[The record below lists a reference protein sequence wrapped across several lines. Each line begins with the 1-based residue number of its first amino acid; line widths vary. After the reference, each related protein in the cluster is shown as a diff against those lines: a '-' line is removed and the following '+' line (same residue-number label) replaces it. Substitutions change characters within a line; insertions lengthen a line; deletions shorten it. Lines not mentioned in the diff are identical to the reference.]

1 MKKSLLIFFTFL
13 VLLVTSCIVFLTVNG
28 YETDK
33 FNNIIIKEIYKKE
46 PILNIDLNKIKIKL
60 NLKKF
65 DLFLSTEEPELTYA
79 NINLNVS
86 NIDIYLDFISLVR
99 SKPHVNRIIVS
110 TNEIKIEDF
119 KKLVARVKPSNI
131 KSLILNNTNNGEL
144 KGKLDLSFNKKFI
157 LDNYK
162 INGRVKNVNFNI
174 DDDNK
179 INNTSFNFIADNR
192 LIIIN
197 AISANYKGI
206 IIPNGSINVE
216 KKDGYILDG
225 SIGTNIK
232 LNELQIKKIFGKFI
246 NLKKQK
252 DKINIIAQLLNEF
265 KIEFSQS
272 LKLKNYTYNLSGN
285 ILDTVI
291 KLNQPFKDKI
301 LMSKVENINFKKTN
315 INLKYNKK
323 NENSILLEGQ
333 FNINNNN
340 QFNKFKIINSFNK
353 KHSKLNVDFDFID
366 ILKLDFINYKKNKS
380 KKANIKSEISI
391 LENEVNI
398 KFIDYKEGK
407 NAIKVSDLK
416 IDKKNKIK
424 SFKSIEV
431 KTFANKIE
439 NNNFKISFGKNIVI
453 KGKTYDSTNLIENI
467 NNNDK
472 NYFFGKIDKL
482 IEINFKNILTKL
494 SIPIS
499 NFNLLGEIKKGKLV
513 NISSKSEFPDANYLD
528 ITLKKDKNSNK
539 KILEVYS
546 DLPRVVLA
554 DYNFFNSVEGGKLLF
569 ISKFDDQISFSNL
582 KIENFKVIDAPAFAK
597 LLSLA
602 DFGGMIDVL
611 NGEGL
616 SFDIM
621 EIKISKDKDVLKIDE
636 LYAIG
641 PSISILIEGYV
652 ENKSG
657 LVSLKGTMV
666 PAKNLNKL
674 ISKIPVLGKILI
686 PKEIG
691 EGAFGVSFKIKGL
704 AAEMKTTV
712 NPIKTLTPRFITRA
726 LEKRKKNN

>member
-46 PILNIDLNKIKIKL
+46 PNLNIDLNKIKIKL
-60 NLKKF
+60 NIKKF

-131 KSLILNNTNNGEL
+131 KSLILNNTNNGEV

-197 AISANYKGI
+197 AISANYKDI

-252 DKINIIAQLLNEF
+252 DKINIVGQLLNEF

-291 KLNQPFKDKI
+291 KLDQPLKNKI

-353 KHSKLNVDFDFID
+353 KNSKLNVDFDFID
-366 ILKLDFINYKKNKS
+366 ILKLDSINYKKNKS

-424 SFKSIEV
+424 SFKSVEV
-431 KTFANKIE
+431 KTYTNKIE

-453 KGKTYDSTNLIENI
+453 KGKTYDSTNLIKNI

-513 NISSKSEFPDANYLD
+513 NISSKSEFPDENYLD

-554 DYNFFNSVEGGKLLF
+554 DYNFFNSIEEGKLLF
-569 ISKFDDQISFSNL
+569 ISKFDDQISLSNL

-704 AAEMKTTV
+704 AGDMKTTV